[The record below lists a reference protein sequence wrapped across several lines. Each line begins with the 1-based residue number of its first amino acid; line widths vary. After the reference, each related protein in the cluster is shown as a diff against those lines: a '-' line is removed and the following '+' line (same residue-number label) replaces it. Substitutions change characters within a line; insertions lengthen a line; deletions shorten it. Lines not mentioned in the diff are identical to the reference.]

1 MTVHEH
7 ILLTEKLQG
16 LNPHEDKQKEIT
28 EKVGLTEHLNSL
40 VSTLS
45 PGCKRKLS
53 IGLALIG
60 EPSLLILDEQT
71 ANLDLNSREKVW
83 KMLINLVRR
92 PGSRMSVLVS
102 TQQIEEAEIL
112 STRIFIIKNGT
123 NILCE
128 TISS

>member
-1 MTVHEH
+1 M
-7 ILLTEKLQG
+7 
-16 LNPHEDKQKEIT
+16 
-28 EKVGLTEHLNSL
+28 
-40 VSTLS
+40 
-45 PGCKRKLS
+45 
-53 IGLALIG
+53 
-60 EPSLLILDEQT
+60 LILDEPT

-102 TQQIEEAEIL
+102 TQQIEEAETL

-123 NILCE
+123 KILCE

>member
-1 MTVHEH
+1 MTVREH
-7 ILLTEKLQG
+7 IVLTEKLQG
-16 LNPHEDKQKEIT
+16 LVPHEDKHKEIS
-28 EKVGLTEHLNSL
+28 EKVGLTEHLDSL
-40 VSTLS
+40 VSSLS

-60 EPSLLILDEQT
+60 EPSLLILDEPT

-83 KMLINLVRR
+83 KILIHLVRR

-102 TQQIEEAEIL
+102 TQHIEEAETL

-123 NILCE
+123 KILCE